1 MAIYNL
7 RVEPD
12 RGRSAVYRYEYTLR
26 VNDFSWE
33 KDSKY
38 DDFLFGQNVNMPDFA
53 SEDPKLFWESCENYE
68 RANANTFRTIDF
80 SLPTELADEEN
91 IELAARFAEELFG
104 DKFVY
109 SMAVHSKPSSAQSIQ
124 NIHCNIM
131 FSERKI
137 DGIERDSK

>member
-38 DDFLFGQNVNMPDFA
+38 DDFLFGQNINMPDFA

-80 SLPTELADEEN
+80 SLPAELSDEEN

-109 SMAVHSKPSSAQSIQ
+109 SMAVHSKPSGVQSIQ
-124 NIHCNIM
+124 NIHCHIM
-131 FSERKI
+131 FKNN
-137 DGIERDSK
+137 

>member
-38 DDFLFGQNVNMPDFA
+38 DDFLLV
-53 SEDPKLFWESCENYE
+53 
-68 RANANTFRTIDF
+68 
-80 SLPTELADEEN
+80 
-91 IELAARFAEELFG
+91 
-104 DKFVY
+104 
-109 SMAVHSKPSSAQSIQ
+109 
-124 NIHCNIM
+124 
-131 FSERKI
+131 KI
-137 DGIERDSK
+137 